1 MKALKTKIRG
11 LDKPQFER
19 LKALTQHAK
28 NLYNQTLWTLREAY
42 DATGYYFSYP
52 FIPKAM
58 KQASNSNFGN

>member
-11 LDKPQFER
+11 LTKPHQR
-19 LKALTQHAK
+19 LKVLTQHAK

-42 DATGYYFSYP
+42 ETTWFYFSYS

-58 KQASNSNFGN
+58 KQGSNLSV